1 MIYFVVYTTMKE
13 RKGQEEKDMTYKAM
27 ADKVIENRKKL
38 LTTRDTEEKRRLI
51 IESHELMTE
60 MDRRW
65 QAVEKKIIRRKTS

>member
-1 MIYFVVYTTMKE
+1 MKE

-38 LTTRDTEEKRRLI
+38 LTTRDIEEKRRLI

-65 QAVEKKIIRRKTS
+65 QAVQKR